1 MRNVGFVKVEQ
12 DDKETIVHIHGK
24 GLRLSGD
31 KCLKLYIFFKDG
43 NECTGIWQGTIENV
57 NPAVNYRLCY
67 TAEDTGIPENYPLI
81 EGIIMENDNQRKFAA
96 VWNDMPADLMNMKI
110 WKEERAASEDPE
122 AEKRSEAG
130 EKPEAEECEPEEE
143 AIPCAEEPE
152 RDPEAEGPVPVP
164 GCAEEVIEAPS
175 RDEPA
180 ENEPAERAGMDM
192 DMQDRYI
199 KPTWPQYTKIQ
210 RQDIARLPRCEWR
223 LANNSFLL
231 HGYYNYHHL
240 LFIEDG
246 DESWLGVP
254 GIYHQREAKAAEAFG
269 FPRFIRVDEDAL
281 GLTQDERNT
290 QDDFGYWCR
299 QVRR

>member
-43 NECTGIWQGTIENV
+43 NECTGVWQGTIENV

-67 TAEDTGIPENYPLI
+67 TEEDTGKPENYPLI

-96 VWNDMPADLMNMKI
+96 VWNDMPADLMNMRI
-110 WKEERAASEDPE
+110 WKEEPETSEDSEDEELPE
-122 AEKRSEAG
+122 NEEEPDEEEPAQEEEAVSC
-130 EKPEAEECEPEEE
+130 AAEPEEE
-143 AIPCAEEPE
+143 
-152 RDPEAEGPVPVP
+152 
-164 GCAEEVIEAPS
+164 S
-175 RDEPA
+175 DEP
-180 ENEPAERAGMDM
+180 DI
-192 DMQDRYI
+192 DIQDRYI
-199 KPTWPQYTKIQ
+199 KPSWPQYTKIQ